1 MSIEQNVNHP
11 AYYGGKD
18 NPYETIKVIEAWG
31 LDDNFDLG
39 NTIKY
44 ISRAGKKDKACLLQ
58 DLMKAQFYLN
68 HEVEKLHKYD
78 GNYEKMKAD
87 ERKARLLDEKKELEE
102 ELDDLVSKFEK
113 SDPIHGEGIIYD
125 YVSCDDLIKAIN
137 KYKKELSDKEK
148 EISNAD
154 DSNSNADDSNS
165 CDCDHAEE
173 YACEP
178 DECKECKYSDCAC
191 DEYGVHTIE
200 IPDDVW
206 AAINTVADYFLDNDS
221 DDDYEICVTDDGAL
235 VIAPSSYGW
244 EDLEDF

>member
-11 AYYGGKD
+11 SYYGGKD

-78 GNYEKMKAD
+78 GNYERMKAD

-102 ELDDLVSKFEK
+102 DLDDLQSRFADLQ
-113 SDPIHGEGIIYD
+113 SDVVIDVDIDE
-125 YVSCDDLIKAIN
+125 LIKAVS
-137 KYKKELSDKEK
+137 KYKKEISNKDKE
-148 EISNAD
+148 
-154 DSNSNADDSNS
+154 NSNADDSNA
-165 CDCDHAEE
+165 CGCGNAKE

-178 DECKECKYSDCAC
+178 DECKKCKYSDSSDDDCS
-191 DEYGVHTIE
+191 VHTVE

-206 AAINTVADYFLDNDS
+206 EAINMAADYFLDRDS
-221 DDDYEICVTDDGAL
+221 DEEYEIGITDDGAL
-235 VIAPSSYGW
+235 VIAPSSYDW

>member
-39 NTIKY
+39 NTVKY

-78 GNYEKMKAD
+78 GNYELMKAD

-102 ELDDLVSKFEK
+102 DLDDLQSRFADLQADGVIDVDIDE
-113 SDPIHGEGIIYD
+113 
-125 YVSCDDLIKAIN
+125 LIKAVS
-137 KYKKELSDKEK
+137 KYKKEISNKDKE
-148 EISNAD
+148 
-154 DSNSNADDSNS
+154 NSNADDSNA
-165 CDCDHAEE
+165 CGCGNAKE

-178 DECKECKYSDCAC
+178 DECKKCKYSDSSDDDCS
-191 DEYGVHTIE
+191 VHTIE

-221 DDDYEICVTDDGAL
+221 DDDYEIGVTDDGAL

>member
-78 GNYEKMKAD
+78 GNYEQMKAD

-102 ELDDLVSKFEK
+102 DLDDLK
-113 SDPIHGEGIIYD
+113 SRFADLQADGVIDVNVDE
-125 YVSCDDLIKAIN
+125 LIKAIS
-137 KYKKELSDKEK
+137 KYKKEISNKDKE
-148 EISNAD
+148 
-154 DSNSNADDSNS
+154 NSNADDSNA
-165 CDCDHAEE
+165 CGCGNAKE

-178 DECKECKYSDCAC
+178 DECKKCKYSDSS
-191 DEYGVHTIE
+191 DDYGVHTTKV
-200 IPDDVW
+200 PDDIW
-206 AAINTVADYFLDNDS
+206 NAINIAADYFLGNYYDEE
-221 DDDYEICVTDDGAL
+221 YEVSITEDGAL
-235 VIAPSSYGW
+235 VIAPVDYDR

>member
-39 NTIKY
+39 NTVKY

-78 GNYEKMKAD
+78 GNYERMKAD

-102 ELDDLVSKFEK
+102 DLDDLQSRFADLQADGVIDVNVDE
-113 SDPIHGEGIIYD
+113 
-125 YVSCDDLIKAIN
+125 LIKAIS
-137 KYKKELSDKEK
+137 KYKKEISNKDK
-148 EISNAD
+148 EISNAG
-154 DSNSNADDSNS
+154 DSNACGCCN
-165 CDCDHAEE
+165 AEE

-178 DECKECKYSDCAC
+178 DECKKCKYSDSSDDDCS
-191 DEYGVHTIE
+191 VHTIE

-221 DDDYEICVTDDGAL
+221 DDDYEIGVTDDGAL
-235 VIAPSSYGW
+235 VIAPSSYDW

>member
-39 NTIKY
+39 NTVKY

-87 ERKARLLDEKKELEE
+87 
-102 ELDDLVSKFEK
+102 
-113 SDPIHGEGIIYD
+113 
-125 YVSCDDLIKAIN
+125 DLIKAIN

-148 EISNAD
+148 EI
-154 DSNSNADDSNS
+154 SNADDSNS

-178 DECKECKYSDCAC
+178 DECKECKYSDSSDNDCS
-191 DEYGVHTIE
+191 VHTIE

-206 AAINTVADYFLDNDS
+206 AAINTVADYFMDNDS
-221 DDDYEICVTDDGAL
+221 DDDYEIGVTDDGAL
-235 VIAPSSYGW
+235 VIAPSSYDW

>member
-68 HEVEKLHKYD
+68 HEVKKLHKYD
-78 GNYEKMKAD
+78 GNYERMKAD

-102 ELDDLVSKFEK
+102 DLDDLK
-113 SDPIHGEGIIYD
+113 SRFADLQADGVIDVNVDE
-125 YVSCDDLIKAIN
+125 LIKAIS
-137 KYKKELSDKEK
+137 KYKKEISNKDKE
-148 EISNAD
+148 
-154 DSNSNADDSNS
+154 NSNADDSNA
-165 CDCDHAEE
+165 CGCGNAKE

-178 DECKECKYSDCAC
+178 DECKKCKYSDSSDDDCS
-191 DEYGVHTIE
+191 VHTIE

-221 DDDYEICVTDDGAL
+221 DDDYEIGVTDDGAL
-235 VIAPSSYGW
+235 VIAPSSYDW

>member
-78 GNYEKMKAD
+78 GNYEQMKAD

-102 ELDDLVSKFEK
+102 DLDDLQSRFADLQADGVIDVNVDE
-113 SDPIHGEGIIYD
+113 
-125 YVSCDDLIKAIN
+125 LIKAVS
-137 KYKKELSDKEK
+137 KYKKEISNKDK

-154 DSNSNADDSNS
+154 DSNACGCGN
-165 CDCDHAEE
+165 AEE

-178 DECKECKYSDCAC
+178 DECKKCKYSDSSDDDCS
-191 DEYGVHTIE
+191 VHTIE

-221 DDDYEICVTDDGAL
+221 DDDYEIGVTDDGAL
-235 VIAPSSYGW
+235 VIAPSSYDW

>member
-78 GNYEKMKAD
+78 GNYEQMKAD

-102 ELDDLVSKFEK
+102 DLDDLQSRFADLQADGVIDVNVDE
-113 SDPIHGEGIIYD
+113 
-125 YVSCDDLIKAIN
+125 LIKAVS
-137 KYKKELSDKEK
+137 KYKNEISNKDK
-148 EISNAD
+148 EISNAG
-154 DSNSNADDSNS
+154 DSNACGCGNAK
-165 CDCDHAEE
+165 E

-178 DECKECKYSDCAC
+178 DECKKCKYSDSSDDDCS
-191 DEYGVHTIE
+191 VHTIE

-221 DDDYEICVTDDGAL
+221 DDDYEIGVTDDGAL
-235 VIAPSSYGW
+235 VIAPSSYDW

>member
-78 GNYEKMKAD
+78 GNYELMKAD

-102 ELDDLVSKFEK
+102 DLDDLQSRFADLQADGVIDVNVDE
-113 SDPIHGEGIIYD
+113 
-125 YVSCDDLIKAIN
+125 LIKAVS
-137 KYKKELSDKEK
+137 KYKKEISNKDKE
-148 EISNAD
+148 
-154 DSNSNADDSNS
+154 NSNADDSNA
-165 CDCDHAEE
+165 CGCGNAKE

-178 DECKECKYSDCAC
+178 DECKKCKYSDSSDDDCS
-191 DEYGVHTIE
+191 VHTIE

-221 DDDYEICVTDDGAL
+221 DDDYEIGVTDDGAL

>member
-78 GNYEKMKAD
+78 GNYERMKAD

-102 ELDDLVSKFEK
+102 DLDDLQSRFADLQADGVIDVNVDE
-113 SDPIHGEGIIYD
+113 
-125 YVSCDDLIKAIN
+125 LIKAVN
-137 KYKKELSDKEK
+137 KYKKEISNKDKE
-148 EISNAD
+148 
-154 DSNSNADDSNS
+154 NSNADDSNA
-165 CDCDHAEE
+165 CGCGNAEE

-178 DECKECKYSDCAC
+178 DECKKCKYSDSSDDDCS
-191 DEYGVHTIE
+191 VHTIE

-221 DDDYEICVTDDGAL
+221 DDDYEIGVTDDGAL
-235 VIAPSSYGW
+235 VIAPSSYDW

>member
-11 AYYGGKD
+11 VYYGGKD

-68 HEVEKLHKYD
+68 HEIEKLHKYD

-87 ERKARLLDEKKELEE
+87 ARKARLLDDKKELEE
-102 ELDDLVSKFEK
+102 ELDDLQSRFADFQADGVFDVDVDEL
-113 SDPIHGEGIIYD
+113 
-125 YVSCDDLIKAIN
+125 VKAIN
-137 KYKKELSDKEK
+137 KYKEKISDKEK
-148 EISNAD
+148 EISNA
-154 DSNSNADDSNS
+154 SDSNS

-178 DECKECKYSDCAC
+178 DECKECKYSDSS
-191 DEYGVHTIE
+191 DDDYGVHTIE
-200 IPDDVW
+200 IPDDIW
-206 AAINTVADYFLDNDS
+206 EAINMAADYFLDRDS
-221 DDDYEICVTDDGAL
+221 DEEYEIGITDDGAL
-235 VIAPSSYGW
+235 VIAPSSYDW

>member
-11 AYYGGKD
+11 AYYGGRD

-102 ELDDLVSKFEK
+102 ELDDLVSRFEK
-113 SDPIHGEGIIYD
+113 SDPIRGEGVIYD
-125 YVSCDDLIKAIN
+125 YVNCDDLIKAIN
-137 KYKKELSDKEK
+137 KKKSPTQMIL
-148 EISNAD
+148 
-154 DSNSNADDSNS
+154 
-165 CDCDHAEE
+165 
-173 YACEP
+173 
-178 DECKECKYSDCAC
+178 
-191 DEYGVHTIE
+191 
-200 IPDDVW
+200 IPTQM
-206 AAINTVADYFLDNDS
+206 IL
-221 DDDYEICVTDDGAL
+221 IP
-235 VIAPSSYGW
+235 VIAIMPRNMLANLMNAKSASILIAPVTSTVYILLKSQMMFGQRSIRW
-244 EDLEDF
+244 PITSWTMILTMITRLALPMMALW

>member
-1 MSIEQNVNHP
+1 MSIEENVFHP
-11 AYYGGKD
+11 SHYGGKD

-68 HEVEKLHKYD
+68 HEIEKLHKYD

-87 ERKARLLDEKKELEE
+87 ARKARLLDDKKELEE
-102 ELDDLVSKFEK
+102 ELDDLQSRFADFQADGVFDVDVDEL
-113 SDPIHGEGIIYD
+113 
-125 YVSCDDLIKAIN
+125 VKAIN
-137 KYKKELSDKEK
+137 KYKEKISNYKEKLSDKEK
-148 EISNAD
+148 EISNA
-154 DSNSNADDSNS
+154 SDSNS

-200 IPDDVW
+200 IPDDIW
-206 AAINTVADYFLDNDS
+206 EAINMVADYFLDRDS
-221 DDDYEICVTDDGAL
+221 DDEYEIGITDDGAL
-235 VIAPSSYGW
+235 VIAPSSYDW

>member
-78 GNYEKMKAD
+78 GNYELMKA
-87 ERKARLLDEKKELEE
+87 EARKARLLDEKKELEE
-102 ELDDLVSKFEK
+102 DLDDLQSRFADFQADVDGVIDVNVDE
-113 SDPIHGEGIIYD
+113 
-125 YVSCDDLIKAIN
+125 LIKAVN
-137 KYKKELSDKEK
+137 KLKEEISNKDK
-148 EISNAD
+148 EISNA
-154 DSNSNADDSNS
+154 SDSNS
-165 CDCDHAEE
+165 CDCSHSEE

-200 IPDDVW
+200 IPDDIW
-206 AAINTVADYFLDNDS
+206 EAINMAADYFLDRDS
-221 DDDYEICVTDDGAL
+221 DGEYEIGITDDGAL
-235 VIAPSSYGW
+235 VIAPSSYDW

>member
-68 HEVEKLHKYD
+68 HEIEKLHKYD
-78 GNYEKMKAD
+78 GNYEQMRAD
-87 ERKARLLDEKKELEE
+87 VRKARLLDDKKELEE
-102 ELDDLVSKFEK
+102 ELDDLQSRSADFQADGVFDVDVDEF
-113 SDPIHGEGIIYD
+113 
-125 YVSCDDLIKAIN
+125 VKAIN
-137 KYKKELSDKEK
+137 KYKEKISNYKEELSDKEK
-148 EISNAD
+148 EISNA
-154 DSNSNADDSNS
+154 SDSNS

-200 IPDDVW
+200 IPDDIW
-206 AAINTVADYFLDNDS
+206 EAINMAADYFLDRDS
-221 DDDYEICVTDDGAL
+221 DDEYEIGITDDGAL
-235 VIAPSSYGW
+235 VIAPSSYDW

>member
-78 GNYEKMKAD
+78 GNYEQMKAD

-102 ELDDLVSKFEK
+102 DLDDLQSRFADLQADGVIDVNVDE
-113 SDPIHGEGIIYD
+113 
-125 YVSCDDLIKAIN
+125 LIKAVS
-137 KYKKELSDKEK
+137 KYKKE
-148 EISNAD
+148 ISNKD
-154 DSNSNADDSNS
+154 KGNSNADDSNA
-165 CDCDHAEE
+165 CGCGNAEE
-173 YACEP
+173 YACDP
-178 DECKECKYSDCAC
+178 DECKKCKYSDSSNDDCS
-191 DEYGVHTIE
+191 VHTIE

-206 AAINTVADYFLDNDS
+206 AAINTVADYFLDNES
-221 DDDYEICVTDDGAL
+221 DDDYEIGVTDDGAL

>member
-78 GNYEKMKAD
+78 GNYELMKAD

-102 ELDDLVSKFEK
+102 DLDDLQSRFADLQADGAIDVNVDE
-113 SDPIHGEGIIYD
+113 
-125 YVSCDDLIKAIN
+125 LIKAVS
-137 KYKKELSDKEK
+137 KYKKEISNKDK

-154 DSNSNADDSNS
+154 DSNACCCGNAKECS
-165 CDCDHAEE
+165 
-173 YACEP
+173 CEP
-178 DECKECKYSDCAC
+178 DECKKCKCSDSSDDDCSV
-191 DEYGVHTIE
+191 YTIE

-221 DDDYEICVTDDGAL
+221 DDDYEIGVTDDGAL

>member
-11 AYYGGKD
+11 VYYGGKD

-78 GNYEKMKAD
+78 GNYEQMRAD

-102 ELDDLVSKFEK
+102 DLDDLQSRFADFQADGVIDVDVDE
-113 SDPIHGEGIIYD
+113 
-125 YVSCDDLIKAIN
+125 LIKAIN
-137 KYKKELSDKEK
+137 KYKEEISNKNK
-148 EISNAD
+148 EISNV
-154 DSNSNADDSNS
+154 SDSNS
-165 CDCDHAEE
+165 CDCSHSEE

-200 IPDDVW
+200 IPDDIW
-206 AAINTVADYFLDNDS
+206 EAINMAADYFLDRDS
-221 DDDYEICVTDDGAL
+221 DEEYEIGITDDGAL
-235 VIAPSSYGW
+235 VIAPSSYDW

>member
-78 GNYEKMKAD
+78 GNYEQMKAD

-102 ELDDLVSKFEK
+102 DLDDLQSRFADLQADGVIDVNVDE
-113 SDPIHGEGIIYD
+113 
-125 YVSCDDLIKAIN
+125 LIKAVN
-137 KYKKELSDKEK
+137 KYKKEISNKDKE
-148 EISNAD
+148 
-154 DSNSNADDSNS
+154 NSNADDSNA
-165 CDCDHAEE
+165 CGCGNAKE

-178 DECKECKYSDCAC
+178 DECKKCKYSDSSDDDCS
-191 DEYGVHTIE
+191 VHTIE

-221 DDDYEICVTDDGAL
+221 DDDYEIGVTDDGAL
-235 VIAPSSYGW
+235 VIAPSSYDW

>member
-78 GNYEKMKAD
+78 GNYEQMKAD

-102 ELDDLVSKFEK
+102 DLDDLQSRFA
-113 SDPIHGEGIIYD
+113 
-125 YVSCDDLIKAIN
+125 DLQADGAIDVN
-137 KYKKELSDKEK
+137 K
-148 EISNAD
+148 EISNAG
-154 DSNSNADDSNS
+154 NSNACGCGN
-165 CDCDHAEE
+165 AEE

-178 DECKECKYSDCAC
+178 DECKKCKYSDSSDDDCS
-191 DEYGVHTIE
+191 VHTIE

-221 DDDYEICVTDDGAL
+221 DDDYEIGVTDDGAL
-235 VIAPSSYGW
+235 VIAPSSYDW

>member
-39 NTIKY
+39 NTVKY

-78 GNYEKMKAD
+78 GNYDQMKAD

-102 ELDDLVSKFEK
+102 DLDDLK
-113 SDPIHGEGIIYD
+113 SRFADLQADGVIDVNVDE
-125 YVSCDDLIKAIN
+125 LIKAVS
-137 KYKKELSDKEK
+137 KYKK

-154 DSNSNADDSNS
+154 DSNACGCGN
-165 CDCDHAEE
+165 AEE

-178 DECKECKYSDCAC
+178 DECKKCKYSDSSDDDCS
-191 DEYGVHTIE
+191 VHTIE

-221 DDDYEICVTDDGAL
+221 DDDYEIGVTDDGAL
-235 VIAPSSYGW
+235 VIAPSSYDW

>member
-11 AYYGGKD
+11 AYYGGED

-78 GNYEKMKAD
+78 GNYERMKAD
-87 ERKARLLDEKKELEE
+87 ERKARLLDEKKELKED
-102 ELDDLVSKFEK
+102 LDDLKPRSIDLQADGVIDVNVDE
-113 SDPIHGEGIIYD
+113 
-125 YVSCDDLIKAIN
+125 LIKAVN
-137 KYKKELSDKEK
+137 KYKKETSNKDKE
-148 EISNAD
+148 
-154 DSNSNADDSNS
+154 NSNADDSNA
-165 CDCDHAEE
+165 CGCGNAEE

-178 DECKECKYSDCAC
+178 DECKKCKYSDSSDDDCS
-191 DEYGVHTIE
+191 VHTIE

-221 DDDYEICVTDDGAL
+221 DDDYEIGVTDDGAL
-235 VIAPSSYGW
+235 VIAPSSYDW

>member
-78 GNYEKMKAD
+78 GNYEQMKAD
-87 ERKARLLDEKKELEE
+87 ERKARLLDKKKELEE
-102 ELDDLVSKFEK
+102 DLDDLK
-113 SDPIHGEGIIYD
+113 SRFT
-125 YVSCDDLIKAIN
+125 DLQADGVIDVNIDEPIKAVN
-137 KYKKELSDKEK
+137 KYKKEISNKDKE
-148 EISNAD
+148 
-154 DSNSNADDSNS
+154 NSNADDSNA
-165 CDCDHAEE
+165 CGCCNAEE

-178 DECKECKYSDCAC
+178 DECKKCKYSDSS
-191 DEYGVHTIE
+191 DDDYGVHTTE
-200 IPDDVW
+200 IPDDIW
-206 AAINTVADYFLDNDS
+206 NAINMTADYFLDNDS
-221 DDDYEICVTDDGAL
+221 DEEYEIGITEGGAL
-235 VIAPSSYGW
+235 VIAPADYDW

>member
-39 NTIKY
+39 NTVKY

-78 GNYEKMKAD
+78 GNYELMKAD

-102 ELDDLVSKFEK
+102 DLDDLQSRFADLQADGVIDVNVDE
-113 SDPIHGEGIIYD
+113 
-125 YVSCDDLIKAIN
+125 LIKAVS
-137 KYKKELSDKEK
+137 KYKKEISNKDKE
-148 EISNAD
+148 
-154 DSNSNADDSNS
+154 NSNADDSNA
-165 CDCDHAEE
+165 CGCGNAKE

-178 DECKECKYSDCAC
+178 DECKKCKYSDSSDDDCS
-191 DEYGVHTIE
+191 VHTIE

-221 DDDYEICVTDDGAL
+221 DDDYEIGVTDDGAL

>member
-1 MSIEQNVNHP
+1 MNNIEKNVSHP
-11 AYYGGKD
+11 FYYGGKD

-78 GNYEKMKAD
+78 GNYKRMKAD

-102 ELDDLVSKFEK
+102 DLDDLQSRFA
-113 SDPIHGEGIIYD
+113 
-125 YVSCDDLIKAIN
+125 DLQADGVIDVDIDEFIKAVS
-137 KYKKELSDKEK
+137 KYKKEISNKDKE
-148 EISNAD
+148 
-154 DSNSNADDSNS
+154 NSNADDSNA
-165 CDCDHAEE
+165 CGCGNAKE

-178 DECKECKYSDCAC
+178 DECKKCKYSDSVC
-191 DEYGVHTIE
+191 
-200 IPDDVW
+200 
-206 AAINTVADYFLDNDS
+206 
-221 DDDYEICVTDDGAL
+221 
-235 VIAPSSYGW
+235 
-244 EDLEDF
+244 

>member
-1 MSIEQNVNHP
+1 MSIEENAFHP
-11 AYYGGKD
+11 AHYGGKD

-44 ISRAGKKDKACLLQ
+44 ISRAGKKDKNSVLQ
-58 DLMKAQFYLN
+58 DLAKAQFYLN
-68 HEVEKLHKYD
+68 HEIEKLHKYD
-78 GNYEKMKAD
+78 GNYEQMKAD
-87 ERKARLLDEKKELEE
+87 EQKARLLDEKKELEE
-102 ELDDLVSKFEK
+102 KLDDLVSRFEK
-113 SDPIHGEGIIYD
+113 SDPIRGEGIIYD
-125 YVSCDDLIKAIN
+125 YVNADELIKAMN

-148 EISNAD
+148 EI
-154 DSNSNADDSNS
+154 SNADDSNS

-200 IPDDVW
+200 IPDDIW
-206 AAINTVADYFLDNDS
+206 EAINMAADYFLDRDS
-221 DDDYEICVTDDGAL
+221 DDEYEIGITDDGAL
-235 VIAPSSYGW
+235 VIAPSSYDW

>member
-11 AYYGGKD
+11 AYYGGRD

-78 GNYEKMKAD
+78 GNYEQMKAD
-87 ERKARLLDEKKELEE
+87 ERKARLLYEKKELEE
-102 ELDDLVSKFEK
+102 DLDDLK
-113 SDPIHGEGIIYD
+113 SRFIDLQADGVIDVNVDE
-125 YVSCDDLIKAIN
+125 LIKAVN
-137 KYKKELSDKEK
+137 KYKKEISDKDK

-154 DSNSNADDSNS
+154 DSNACGCGNAK
-165 CDCDHAEE
+165 E
-173 YACEP
+173 YSCEP
-178 DECKECKYSDCAC
+178 DECKKCKYSDSSDDDCS
-191 DEYGVHTIE
+191 VHTIE

-221 DDDYEICVTDDGAL
+221 DDDYEIGVTDDGAL
-235 VIAPSSYGW
+235 VIAPSSYDW

>member
-11 AYYGGKD
+11 TYYGGRD

-102 ELDDLVSKFEK
+102 DLDDLQSRFADLQADGVIDVNVDE
-113 SDPIHGEGIIYD
+113 
-125 YVSCDDLIKAIN
+125 LIKAVS
-137 KYKKELSDKEK
+137 KYKKEISNNDK

-154 DSNSNADDSNS
+154 DSNACGCGN
-165 CDCDHAEE
+165 AEE

-178 DECKECKYSDCAC
+178 DECKKCKYSDSSDDDCS
-191 DEYGVHTIE
+191 VHTIE

-206 AAINTVADYFLDNDS
+206 AAINTVADYFMDNDS
-221 DDDYEICVTDDGAL
+221 DDDYEIGVTDDGAL
-235 VIAPSSYGW
+235 VIAPSSYDW

>member
-11 AYYGGKD
+11 VYYGGKD

-68 HEVEKLHKYD
+68 HEVEKLHMYV
-78 GNYEKMKAD
+78 GNCEKTKAD

-102 ELDDLVSKFEK
+102 KLDESVSRFEK
-113 SDPIHGEGIIYD
+113 SDPIRGEGIIYD
-125 YVSCDDLIKAIN
+125 YVNCDDLIKAIN

-154 DSNSNADDSNS
+154 DSNS

-178 DECKECKYSDCAC
+178 DECKKCKYSDSS
-191 DEYGVHTIE
+191 DDDYGVHTIE
-200 IPDDVW
+200 IPDDIW
-206 AAINTVADYFLDNDS
+206 EAINMAADYFLDRDS
-221 DDDYEICVTDDGAL
+221 DEEYEIGITDDGAL
-235 VIAPSSYGW
+235 VIAPSSYDW

>member
-1 MSIEQNVNHP
+1 MSIESNVNHP
-11 AYYGGKD
+11 SYYGGKD

-68 HEVEKLHKYD
+68 HEVEKLHKYN
-78 GNYEKMKAD
+78 GNCELMKAD

-102 ELDDLVSKFEK
+102 DLDDLQSRFADLQADGVI
-113 SDPIHGEGIIYD
+113 DVGID
-125 YVSCDDLIKAIN
+125 ELIKAVS
-137 KYKKELSDKEK
+137 KYKKEISNKDKE
-148 EISNAD
+148 
-154 DSNSNADDSNS
+154 NSNADDSNT
-165 CDCDHAEE
+165 CGCDHAEE

-178 DECKECKYSDCAC
+178 DECKKCKYSDHTC
-191 DEYGVHTIE
+191 DDCSVHTIE

-221 DDDYEICVTDDGAL
+221 DDDYEIGVTDDGAL
-235 VIAPSSYGW
+235 VIAPSSYDW